1 MDFETHDIGTRTE
14 VSLSR
19 ALSRSIA
26 DNLPRIQQY
35 NVMPREVM
43 LAYEELTRHYQ
54 WQIENRYD

>member
-19 ALSRSIA
+19 ALARSIA

-54 WQIENRYD
+54 WQIENQHD